1 MTNARLLNP
10 SFFTP
15 FYTVVKGKT
24 RKACLTQTSVHPHG
38 QLHGTKQ
45 FQQSKNHQHSPPP
58 RGRSNSLP
66 DVLYCCLTPV
76 CLLVEITG
84 TFQIK
89 CTSQLY
95 LLWITTLLNRIDAKK
110 YLKMQILA
118 LFFPGCSSIYFTEV
132 YSTVYKNLDAFKTD
146 SPLQYMPWGNQVP
159 VMPMLS

>member
-1 MTNARLLNP
+1 MLNQNFCAP
-10 SFFTP
+10 SRT
-15 FYTVVKGKT
+15 TT
-24 RKACLTQTSVHPHG
+24 W
-38 QLHGTKQ
+38 TKK
-45 FQQSKNHQHSPPP
+45 FQQSNNHQHSPPP
-58 RGRSNSLP
+58 RGRSNSCP

-76 CLLVEITG
+76 CLLVEIAG

-95 LLWITTLLNRIDAKK
+95 LLWRTTLLNRIDAKK
-110 YLKMQILA
+110 YLKMQTLA